1 MALTP
6 FPSSVGWDMIKSVLR
21 RPQSSFDIKTFQDWL
36 DFEMS
41 QHLGF
46 LILSSFQVYIMIIII
61 LIIVIIIKI

>member
-1 MALTP
+1 M
-6 FPSSVGWDMIKSVLR
+6 SSSLAQWVNMIKSVLR

-46 LILSSFQVYIMIIII
+46 FLHH
-61 LIIVIIIKI
+61 